1 MEHEENDELD
11 IEVPQ
16 ASGKPYGINWS
27 QLNNGDKE
35 VYRKL
40 LQYFDP
46 IELWKDYGEF
56 LISENRAK
64 EYYQHIFLEKESY
77 LSIQLSIK
85 EICNTLFSLEYIQH
99 ALLEKGTYLSVF
111 NEVKETYRIFASV
124 DYVYRMSAGIG
135 LILLSGF
142 YYATTLDNDIKLMSI
157 ALFTIGVGLL
167 AAGMTKKA
175 TLMFRNELNKRST
188 IQYEKQNLNI
198 DKSENLSQEDR
209 TQEDYDRYGEID
221 LNKMDMNRLKFSSTR
236 TYLNGSVKTNI

>member
-1 MEHEENDELD
+1 MEDEVNDGLD

-56 LISENRAK
+56 LISERRDK
-64 EYYQHIFLEKESY
+64 EYYHHIFLEKESY
-77 LSIQLSIK
+77 LSVHLSIK
-85 EICNTLFSLEYIQH
+85 EICNNLFSLEYMLH
-99 ALLEKGTYLSVF
+99 VLLEKGTYLSVF

-198 DKSENLSQEDR
+198 DKSENLSQEER
-209 TQEDYDRYGEID
+209 SQEDYDRYGEID
-221 LNKMDMNRLKFSSTR
+221 LNKMDMNRLKFASTR